1 MKITAHDL
9 IAPEL
14 SFVSYQNTIGEAIDK
29 MHDAVVRQIVLIN
42 EQQVA
47 GLLFLEDLE
56 NEGDEKQKLYPELIR
71 EVAIAVNGKLHVLD
85 VVKLISSNHLEVLP
99 VLDEQMQYVG
109 CLKWETLLSVVSEML
124 AIKVP
129 GSILML
135 RRLPIDYSM
144 AEIARICESNDY
156 RIISSGIMKEEGT
169 QALIITLK
177 VDRNELHMLI
187 SAFERYEYEVIAFFG
202 DANYRDFLKER
213 YDLLINYLNM

>member
-1 MKITAHDL
+1 MKITALDL
-9 IAPEL
+9 IASEL
-14 SFVSYQNTIGEAIDK
+14 SFVSYQNTIAEAIQK
-29 MHDAVVRQIVLIN
+29 MQDAAVRQIVLIN
-42 EQQVA
+42 EQQVS
-47 GLLFLEDLE
+47 GILFLEDLE
-56 NEGDEKQKLYPELIR
+56 NEGDDQQKLYPELIH
-71 EVAIAVNGKLHVLD
+71 EEAIAINGKLHVLD
-85 VVKLISSNHLEVLP
+85 VVKLVSSNHLEILP
-99 VLDEQMQYVG
+99 VLDEKMQYVG
-109 CLKWETLLSVVSEML
+109 CLKWETLLGVVSDML

-144 AEIARICESNDY
+144 SEIARICESNDF

-177 VDRNELHMLI
+177 IDRSDLHMLI